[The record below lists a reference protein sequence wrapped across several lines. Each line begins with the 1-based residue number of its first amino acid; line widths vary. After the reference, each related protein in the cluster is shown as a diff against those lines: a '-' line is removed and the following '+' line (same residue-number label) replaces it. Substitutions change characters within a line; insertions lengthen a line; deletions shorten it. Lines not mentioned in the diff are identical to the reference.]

1 VQALRERGAPVVLG
15 TVTWSF
21 AARFI
26 QREYAFHAH
35 CGTVMAEVGGVL
47 SGTIQ
52 QYFDEYKKA
61 ELVTQLCRAQRV
73 PLERCVAL
81 GDSRSVIPL
90 FRRAGLAI
98 ALNASEA
105 ARAAAH
111 VHDESLGLRS
121 VLPFL
126 DVLSWAS

>member
-1 VQALRERGAPVVLG
+1 
-15 TVTWSF
+15 
-21 AARFI
+21 
-26 QREYAFHAH
+26 
-35 CGTVMAEVGGVL
+35 MAEVGGVL